1 LSYVLRLCHSLNPS
15 LNALE
20 LLGSLLFLSSA
31 YERCSNRAR
40 VLGFGIGRFPDRV
53 IDLRHRCFPRCFSI
67 LPLFMVCY
75 TFFHALLIFYRKK
88 METLAFI
95 NLLFLSLL
103 PAQPAPATVKA
114 VRRKTT
120 IKKGWFKIGEG
131 PQAEWLFLDF
141 ILQSCFLFNF
151 SFFDDYFKGN
161 LKDKTETLRQRRHG
175 WCLRIEARP

>member
-1 LSYVLRLCHSLNPS
+1 MSYVLRLCHSLNPS

-20 LLGSLLFLSSA
+20 LLGSLLFRSSA

-53 IDLRHRCFPRCFSI
+53 IDLRHRCCPRCFSI

-120 IKKGWFKIGEG
+120 IKKVDLRSKKTFNRSDSSLISFCKVAFYLIS
-131 PQAEWLFLDF
+131 LFLT
-141 ILQSCFLFNF
+141 IISRAN
-151 SFFDDYFKGN
+151 
-161 LKDKTETLRQRRHG
+161 
-175 WCLRIEARP
+175 